1 MAGTPATA
9 AGTLLNTTRSG
20 PQVGWTAGETIGTSQ
35 TSTTEGRPATAGC
48 SNSIGSDARN
58 SMDVNIL

>member
-9 AGTLLNTTRSG
+9 AGTLLNTTISE
-20 PQVGWTAGETIGTSQ
+20 QVGWTAGETIGTSQ